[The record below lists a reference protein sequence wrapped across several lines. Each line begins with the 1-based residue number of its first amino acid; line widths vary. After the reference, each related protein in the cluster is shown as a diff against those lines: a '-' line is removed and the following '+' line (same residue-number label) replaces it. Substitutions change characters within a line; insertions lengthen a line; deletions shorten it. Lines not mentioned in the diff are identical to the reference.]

1 MPAPIV
7 VDVGTPEPS
16 RELAV
21 ALIDAC
27 SQAATSIG
35 AECRLVR
42 DAPSGPYTA
51 IAIVTWD
58 ESDRARIEVGI
69 RRDPVSEWRTRELVF
84 QAADAALERYRSV
97 GFVIGT
103 LTTAARD
110 DAGVAQPPE
119 PEPAP
124 EPAPPPLPAP
134 KPTPAPPPREPE
146 PEPERSSPPRG
157 WVGLA
162 GMLGG
167 GLDRGPARYGG
178 ELFVGVRLVPPFS
191 LVLSGGASTRGRDAL
206 GLLPTWLDAGVGV
219 ALTVFPP
226 RSFHLDLRALVIA
239 EQFSADAKNAGRSQ
253 VRNRITPGGRFGVD
267 AVVPLAGMFAVVVGA
282 EGTAR
287 PATRVRVIGLGN
299 GATRNFELGAI
310 AGFRV
315 EL

>member
-21 ALIDAC
+21 ALIEAC

-58 ESDRARIEVGI
+58 ERDRARVEVGI
-69 RRDPVSEWRTRELVF
+69 RREPVSEWRTRELVF
-84 QAADAALERYRSV
+84 QAADAELERYRSV

-110 DAGVAQPPE
+110 DVKASPPPAPEPPPKPPPPPPPEPKPSPVPPPE
-119 PEPAP
+119 PE
-124 EPAPPPLPAP
+124 
-134 KPTPAPPPREPE
+134 REPE
-146 PEPERSSPPRG
+146 PFAPSGG
-157 WVGLA
+157 WVGIA
-162 GMLGG
+162 AMVGG

-178 ELFVGVRLVPPFS
+178 ELGVGVRLVPHLS
-191 LVLSGGASTRGRDAL
+191 AVLTGGASTRGRDGL
-206 GLLPTWLDAGVGV
+206 GLLPTWLDAGVGL
-219 ALTVFPP
+219 ALTLGSP
-226 RSFHLDLRALVIA
+226 RSFHVDLRALVIA
-239 EQFSADAKNAGRSQ
+239 EQFSADAQNTTGAVERSRTTAGA
-253 VRNRITPGGRFGVD
+253 RFGVD
-267 AVVPLAGMFAVVVGA
+267 AVVPLAGMFAVVVGG

-287 PATRVRVIGLGN
+287 PATRVRITGIGN